1 MARSLTRRHY
11 RRQEPANSEGALVA
25 CDVLLQ
31 GGWVV
36 DGTSA
41 PPFRADVAI
50 SGGTISAIGRLGN
63 LETADR
69 VDVTGRY
76 VTPGFVD
83 THVHADA
90 SADDPRV
97 QEACLRQGVTTLLLG
112 QDGLSFA
119 PATARTIEAVARYFG
134 PVNGP
139 CPADLAAGCTVA
151 GLLAHYDRSTA
162 LNVGYLA
169 PAGTIRAEVMGYQPG
184 PADPAQRRAM
194 RALVEEALADG
205 ALGISTGLEYLPGR
219 NAEVTELAY
228 LCDPVADAGA
238 VYVSHLR
245 GYEADAWRGLG
256 EMFDIA
262 RRSGV
267 AVHASH
273 LHGPTNMIV
282 GLLDQARDG
291 GVDATFDSYPYLR
304 GSSILAMVALP
315 AEVQSAGPGDTGSR
329 LRDPGVRRRL
339 ARDWFPA
346 IDDVLGRIT
355 MSYVGAQQWRWVEGM
370 TLLDAAAKS
379 DLAPGDLVCE
389 LVASSGGGAGC
400 VFAQPPT
407 NTLDD
412 VRTHLRHDAQM
423 VGSDGIY
430 LGSRPHPRGWGS
442 FARVLGRHTRELG
455 DLSWGQAVSHL
466 AGHPARRFQLA
477 GRGLLRPGA
486 VADVVVLDPATVADL
501 ADYAEPRTHATGVDH
516 VLVGGTFALRDR
528 HVTGARPGRAL
539 RRAERMA
546 S

>member
-1 MARSLTRRHY
+1 M
-11 RRQEPANSEGALVA
+11 A

-41 PPFRADVAI
+41 PPFRADVAVT
-50 SGGTISAIGRLGN
+50 GGTISAIGRLGD

-90 SADDPRV
+90 SADDLEV

-112 QDGLSFA
+112 QDGVSFA
-119 PATARTIEAVARYFG
+119 PASARTIGAVAHYFG

-139 CPADLAAGCTVA
+139 CPPDLAAGCSVA
-151 GLLAHYDRSTA
+151 DLLAHYDQRTA

-184 PADPAQRRAM
+184 PADPAQLRAM
-194 RALVEEALADG
+194 RALVEDALADG
-205 ALGISTGLEYLPGR
+205 ALGMSTGLEYVPGR
-219 NAEVTELAY
+219 FADAAELAH

-238 VYVSHLR
+238 VYVSHMR

-273 LHGPTNMIV
+273 LHGPTNMIT
-282 GLLDQARDG
+282 GLLGRAEDD

-315 AEVQSAGPGDTGSR
+315 AEVQSAGPADTVTR
-329 LRDPGVRRRL
+329 LHDPGVRQRL
-339 ARDWFPA
+339 ARDWFSA
-346 IDDVLGRIT
+346 IHDVLGRIT
-355 MSYVGAQQWRWVEGM
+355 LSYVGAQQWQWVEGM
-370 TLLDAAAKS
+370 SLLDAAGKA
-379 DLAPGDLVCE
+379 DMPPGELVCE
-389 LVASSGGGAGC
+389 LVASSRGGAGC

-412 VRTHLRHDAQM
+412 VRTHLRHDGQM
-423 VGSDGIY
+423 VGSDAIY

-477 GRGLLRPGA
+477 GRGLLKPGA

-501 ADYAEPRTHATGVDH
+501 ADYAAPRTHATGVDH
-516 VLVGGTFALRDR
+516 VLVSGAFALRDR
-528 HVTGARPGRAL
+528 QLTGARPGRAL
-539 RRAERMA
+539 RRAERMTP
-546 S
+546 

>member
-1 MARSLTRRHY
+1 MGPVPG
-11 RRQEPANSEGALVA
+11 QPEGALVG
-25 CDVLLQ
+25 CDVLLT

-50 SGGTISAIGRLGN
+50 TGSTVSAVGRLGD
-63 LETADR
+63 LDAAER

-90 SADDPRV
+90 SADDPEV

-119 PATARTIEAVARYFG
+119 PASAGTIEAVARYFG
-134 PVNGP
+134 PVDGP
-139 CPADLAAGCTVA
+139 CPADLEAGCTVA
-151 GLLAHYDRSTA
+151 DLLAHFDRRTA

-184 PADPAQRRAM
+184 PADPAQLRAM
-194 RALVEEALADG
+194 RALVEDALADG
-205 ALGISTGLEYLPGR
+205 AVGLSTGLEYVPGR
-219 NAEVTELAY
+219 FAGTAELAH
-228 LCDPVADAGA
+228 LCEPVADAGA

-245 GYEADAWRGLG
+245 GYEAEAWRGLG
-256 EMFDIA
+256 ELFDIA

-273 LHGPTNMIV
+273 LHGPTNMIT
-282 GLLDQARDG
+282 GLLDRAGDDA
-291 GVDATFDSYPYLR
+291 VDVTFDSYPYLR

-315 AEVQSAGPGDTGSR
+315 ADVQSSGPADTVSR
-329 LRDPGVRRRL
+329 LHDPDVRRRL

-346 IDDVLGRIT
+346 IDDVLGRVT
-355 MSYVGAQQWRWVEGM
+355 LSYVGAQQWQWVEGM
-370 TLLDAAAKS
+370 SLPEAADKAG
-379 DLAPGDLVCE
+379 LPPGELVCE
-389 LVASSGGGAGC
+389 LVASSGGSAGC

-407 NTLDD
+407 NTPAD
-412 VRTHLRHDAQM
+412 VRNHLRHDAQM
-423 VGSDGIY
+423 VGSDAIY

-477 GRGLLRPGA
+477 GRGLLKAGA
-486 VADVVVLDPATVADL
+486 VADLVVLDPATVGDL
-501 ADYAEPRTHATGVDH
+501 ADYAEPRTYATGVDH
-516 VLVGGTFALRDR
+516 VLVSGAFVLRDR
-528 HVTGARPGRAL
+528 QVTGAHPGRAL

-546 S
+546 P

>member
-1 MARSLTRRHY
+1 M
-11 RRQEPANSEGALVA
+11 G

-50 SGGTISAIGRLGN
+50 TGGRVSAVGRLADT
-63 LETADR
+63 EAADR
-69 VDVTGRY
+69 VDVSGRY

-90 SADDPRV
+90 SAADAEV

-119 PATARTIEAVARYFG
+119 PASASTIEAVARYFG

-139 CPADLAAGCTVA
+139 CPPELAAGCTVA
-151 GLLAHYDRSTA
+151 DLLAHYDRSTA

-169 PAGTIRAEVMGYQPG
+169 PAGTIRAEVMGYHAG
-184 PADPAQRRAM
+184 PADDAQLRAM
-194 RALVEEALADG
+194 RILVEETLADG
-205 ALGISTGLEYLPGR
+205 ALGLSTGLEYVPGR
-219 NAEVTELAY
+219 FADLAELVH
-228 LCDPVADAGA
+228 LCEPVAEAGG

-245 GYEADAWRGLG
+245 GYEADAWRGLA

-262 RRSGV
+262 ARSGV

-273 LHGPTNMIV
+273 LHGPTNMIT
-282 GLLDQARDG
+282 GLLDQARCH
-291 GVDATFDSYPYLR
+291 GVDVTFDSYPYLR

-315 AEVQSAGPGDTGSR
+315 AEVQSAGPTDTVAR
-329 LRDPGVRRRL
+329 LQDAEVRRRL

-346 IDDVLGRIT
+346 IADVLGRIT
-355 MSYVGAQQWRWVEGM
+355 LSYIGAHQWQWAEGM
-370 TLLDAAAKS
+370 SLLDAADKA
-379 DLAPGDLVCE
+379 DLAPGELVCE
-389 LVASSGGGAGC
+389 LVASSAGGAGC

-412 VRTHLRHDAQM
+412 VRNHLRHDAQM
-423 VGSDGIY
+423 VGSDAVY

-455 DLSWGQAVSHL
+455 DLGWGEAVSHL

-477 GRGLLRPGA
+477 DRGLLRPGA
-486 VADVVVLDPATVADL
+486 VADVVVLDPATISDT
-501 ADYAEPRTHATGVDH
+501 ADYADPRAHATGVDH
-516 VLVGGTFALRDR
+516 VLVNGTFALRDGR
-528 HVTGARPGRAL
+528 LTGARPGRAL
-539 RRAERMA
+539 RRAERMTP
-546 S
+546 